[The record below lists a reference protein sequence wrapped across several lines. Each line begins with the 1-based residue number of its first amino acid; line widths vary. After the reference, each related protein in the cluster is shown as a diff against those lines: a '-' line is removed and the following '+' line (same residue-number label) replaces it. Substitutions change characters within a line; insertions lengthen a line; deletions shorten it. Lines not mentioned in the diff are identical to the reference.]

1 MLFNISLK
9 IFIFE
14 PKPDDITYYPNHLGF
29 ITHKPLLWR
38 CLASVVCRLSCVVCR
53 LCPP

>member
-14 PKPDDITYYPNHLGF
+14 PKPDDFYPNHLGF
-29 ITHKPLLWR
+29 VKHKPLLW
-38 CLASVVCRLSCVVCR
+38 LFCRKRSL
-53 LCPP
+53 